1 MKQKDVF
8 KKIGGILQ
16 ELSEQYEYLE
26 TVSDN
31 LNDLELELFVA
42 NAHFLTDHIEI
53 LCKLNL
59 QNRPKRPVI
68 EKPEGN
74 TYQQKFFEPVVQQM
88 KPGADIKGIRP
99 NVAAPKP
106 SEAEINKKRPEAEK
120 PAETSVEKPAEKEIK
135 KEEQVEAKF
144 DFPEKVA
151 EEHSG
156 PKFDFS
162 SDTPKDSY
170 SFIREEPETIRH
182 ELILDEAETWDDDT
196 EQVQEDTNEVKAAA
210 EAEEEE
216 EKKGEAQVPVVTE
229 EQPEIIE
236 LPAPKEQKEDAA
248 EEKDKVLP
256 EATAKTEEAKTEEP
270 KTEAVAEERPADKP
284 DVKDEDELVTRNQKI
299 SSQMGEKQL
308 SKTDQLAIKPIS
320 DIKLAI
326 TLNDKLLYVK
336 DLFNGYNLAY
346 SEAIEILN
354 RFTTFEEAQ
363 RFLRANYVTKNNW
376 ESKQATAD
384 KFYALLRRR
393 YA

>member
-16 ELSEQYEYLE
+16 ELNEQYEYLE
-26 TVSDN
+26 TVSDS

-59 QNRPKRPVI
+59 QNRPKRPAI
-68 EKPEGN
+68 DKSDTT

-88 KPGADIKGIRP
+88 KPGLAAKGIKP
-99 NVAAPKP
+99 NITPVKPVAV
-106 SEAEINKKRPEAEK
+106 EVTNKQPE
-120 PAETSVEKPAEKEIK
+120 PETPVEKPAEKEK
-135 KEEQVEAKF
+135 KKAETPEPRF
-144 DFPEKVA
+144 DFPAKKL
-151 EEHSG
+151 EEHSE
-156 PKFDFS
+156 PKFDFAA
-162 SDTPKDSY
+162 DTPKDSY

-182 ELILDEAETWDDDT
+182 ELILDEAETW
-196 EQVQEDTNEVKAAA
+196 EDENE
-210 EAEEEE
+210 
-216 EKKGEAQVPVVTE
+216 
-229 EQPEIIE
+229 
-236 LPAPKEQKEDAA
+236 KEQ
-248 EEKDKVLP
+248 
-256 EATAKTEEAKTEEP
+256 EEAKGQ
-270 KTEAVAEERPADKP
+270 EAVAEIKADDEKAEEGVPATTVDEQAAAEGQPVIEEQKEEPAATGEVNALPEAVEHTEEVKAGEPAAEAATGEKPADKTEET
-284 DVKDEDELVTRNQKI
+284 KDEIEVITRNQQI
-299 SSQMGEKQL
+299 SAQLGDKTL
-308 SKTDQLAIKPIS
+308 SKTDQLGIKPIS

-354 RFTTFEEAQ
+354 RFNTFEEAQ

>member
-8 KKIGGILQ
+8 KKIGGILK

-59 QNRPKRPVI
+59 QNRPKRPVTD
-68 EKPEGN
+68 KPEV
-74 TYQQKFFEPVVQQM
+74 TTFQQKFFEPVVQQM
-88 KPGADIKGIRP
+88 KPGADVKGIKP
-99 NVAAPKP
+99 NAQPVKAA
-106 SEAEINKKRPEAEK
+106 EAEVTNKQPEPEK
-120 PAETSVEKPAEKEIK
+120 PVEKSPK
-135 KEEQVEAKF
+135 KETQPEETTGPKF
-144 DFPEKVA
+144 DFSAKKS
-151 EEHSG
+151 EEHSE

-182 ELILDEAETWDDDT
+182 ELILDEAETW
-196 EQVQEDTNEVKAAA
+196 EDENEPEHEEVKEVKA
-210 EAEEEE
+210 EE
-216 EKKGEAQVPVVTE
+216 EKKAEEETPIIVEEQPVAEEQPVVEEQTIIE
-229 EQPEIIE
+229 EQPERPAAVE
-236 LPAPKEQKEDAA
+236 EVKALPGATEQAEAVKVEEPVVEVVA
-248 EEKDKVLP
+248 EEK
-256 EATAKTEEAKTEEP
+256 
-270 KTEAVAEERPADKP
+270 PADKTET
-284 DVKDEDELVTRNQKI
+284 KDENEVVTRNQKI
-299 SSQMGEKQL
+299 SAQMGDKTL
-308 SKTDQLAIKPIS
+308 SKIEQVGIKPIS

-354 RFTTFEEAQ
+354 RFNTFEEAQ

-376 ESKQATAD
+376 EGKQATAD

>member
-59 QNRPKRPVI
+59 QNRPKRPAI
-68 EKPEGN
+68 DKPEAN

-88 KPGADIKGIRP
+88 KPGADVKGVKP
-99 NVAAPKP
+99 NATQAKPVAVEVANKQPETETPVEQPIDKPVEKEQKQEEPAAP
-106 SEAEINKKRPEAEK
+106 
-120 PAETSVEKPAEKEIK
+120 
-135 KEEQVEAKF
+135 KF
-144 DFPEKVA
+144 DFPAKSEDRS
-151 EEHSG
+151 E

-162 SDTPKDSY
+162 SDTPKDSF

-182 ELILDEAETWDDDT
+182 ELILDEAETWEDENEPEQEEVKKVKAENGKEFEKEAPAVIEDQPAAGEQPVIEDQGQEPASVEETKLLPEST
-196 EQVQEDTNEVKAAA
+196 EQTEEEVKAEEPVS
-210 EAEEEE
+210 EA
-216 EKKGEAQVPVVTE
+216 
-229 EQPEIIE
+229 
-236 LPAPKEQKEDAA
+236 AA
-248 EEKDKVLP
+248 EEKPADD
-256 EATAKTEEAKTEEP
+256 TEAKDDTE
-270 KTEAVAEERPADKP
+270 V
-284 DVKDEDELVTRNQKI
+284 VTRNQKI
-299 SSQMGEKQL
+299 SAQMGDKPL
-308 SKTDQLAIKPIS
+308 SKTDQLGIKPIS

-354 RFTTFEEAQ
+354 RFNTFEEAQ

-376 ESKQATAD
+376 EGKQATAD

>member
-16 ELSEQYEYLE
+16 ELNEQYEYLE

-59 QNRPKRPVI
+59 QNRPKRPSV
-68 EKPEGN
+68 EKPEAN

-88 KPGADIKGIRP
+88 KPGADVKGI
-99 NVAAPKP
+99 KP
-106 SEAEINKKRPEAEK
+106 GTPPAKPIEVEVTNKQPE
-120 PAETSVEKPAEKEIK
+120 PETPVEQPIEKPAEKEKK
-135 KEEQVEAKF
+135 KEEAAEPKF
-144 DFPEKVA
+144 DFPAKKA
-151 EEHSG
+151 DEHSE
-156 PKFDFS
+156 PKFDFAA
-162 SDTPKDSY
+162 DTPKDSY

-182 ELILDEAETWDDDT
+182 ELILDEADTWEDENET
-196 EQVQEDTNEVKAAA
+196 EQEEIKEQAEVAEVKA
-210 EAEEEE
+210 EE
-216 EKKGEAQVPVVTE
+216 EKVEEEAPAAIVDEQPAAE
-229 EQPEIIE
+229 EQPAIE
-236 LPAPKEQKEDAA
+236 EQKEEPAA
-248 EEKDKVLP
+248 EEVKALP
-256 EATAKTEEAKTEEP
+256 EATEQIEEVKTEEP
-270 KTEAVAEERPADKP
+270 VVEAIAKEKPTEKTET
-284 DVKDEDELVTRNQKI
+284 KDQNEVVTRNQKI
-299 SSQMGEKQL
+299 LAQMGDKPL
-308 SKTDQLAIKPIS
+308 SKTDQVGIKPIS

-354 RFTTFEEAQ
+354 RFNTFEEAQ